1 MFDIKAVRQD
11 FPILNGVKMDGHDL
25 VYLDSGATALKPQVV
40 IDAVVDYYEK
50 YSTNVHRG
58 DYSLAHQADDAYENV
73 RDVVQRLL
81 NAQDSKEIAYTYGTT
96 HGLNIIAHGYKKH
109 LKKGDVILLNKEEHS
124 SNILPWFALKNEI
137 GIEIEYIELVDNKIT
152 VDQVKKAIHD
162 KVKIIAIAH
171 MTNVLGY
178 EAPLKEITKLAHE
191 HDILMVV
198 DAAQSVPHMV
208 VDVQDLDVD
217 FLVFSA
223 HKLGGP
229 TGVGVLY
236 GKYALL
242 NDLDPYDLGG
252 GMNDVIKCEA
262 KYTLKDA
269 PDRFE
274 AGTPPIEGVI
284 GMGAAI
290 EYLMQLGLS
299 NVDEHIKE
307 LRKHTIERIKK
318 EIDDVIIYNEDS
330 LNGPIAFN
338 VKNFEGAQSQDIGTS
353 LATHGIAVRTGEHC
367 AKLLL
372 DVIKVRGSV
381 RASFYYYNS
390 LEDADRFVDA
400 LKDVISKGDVLDWLV

>member
-1 MFDIKAVRQD
+1 MFNVEEVRKD
-11 FPILNGVKMDGHDL
+11 FPMLNGIKMDKHDL
-25 VYLDSGATALKPQVV
+25 VYLDSGATALKPRVV
-40 IDAVVDYYEK
+40 IDAVSEYYAT
-50 YSTNVHRG
+50 YSTNIHRG
-58 DYSLAHQADDAYENV
+58 DYSLSHKADTAYEKV
-73 RDVVQRLL
+73 RDITQRLL
-81 NAQDSKEIAYTYGTT
+81 NAQDRKEIAYTYGTT
-96 HGLNIIAHGYKKH
+96 HGLNTLAHGLKKH
-109 LKKGDVILLNKEEHS
+109 LKKGDVILLNKEEHA
-124 SNILPWFALKNEI
+124 SNILPWFALQKEI

-152 VDQVKKAIHD
+152 IEEVQKAIHD

-171 MTNVLGY
+171 MSNVLGY
-178 EAPLKEITKLAHE
+178 EAPVKEITKIAHE
-191 HDILMVV
+191 HNILMII
-198 DAAQSVPHMV
+198 DAAQSVPHMK

-236 GKYALL
+236 GKYELL

-252 GMNDVIKCEA
+252 GMNDIISCEVS
-262 KYTLKDA
+262 YTLKDA
-269 PDRFE
+269 PEKFE

-290 EYLMQLGLS
+290 EYLMNLGLD
-299 NVDEHIKE
+299 NVHEHIKT
-307 LRKHTIERIKK
+307 LRKHAIDRIKK
-318 EIDDVIIYNEDS
+318 EIDDIILYNEDS
-330 LNGPIAFN
+330 TNGPITFN

-372 DVIKVRGSV
+372 DVINVRGSV
-381 RASFYYYNS
+381 RASLYYYNS
-390 LEDADRFVDA
+390 IEDMDRFVNA